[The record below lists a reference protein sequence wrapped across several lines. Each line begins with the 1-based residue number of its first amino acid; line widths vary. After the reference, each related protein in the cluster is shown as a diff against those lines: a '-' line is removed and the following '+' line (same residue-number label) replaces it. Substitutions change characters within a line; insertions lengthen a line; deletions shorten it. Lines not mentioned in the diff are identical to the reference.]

1 MTPTSVSQL
10 LSQLDALAVQADRKP
25 GLAVGG
31 PGASASI
38 GGPDTG
44 ASGGGPEGFGQMLSH
59 AIGEVNQSQLSAHKA
74 EDDFAMGKAGLP
86 QAMLAVTRAQVEIDA
101 AVQVRNRLVQAYTD
115 IMQMSV

>member
-1 MTPTSVSQL
+1 MTPTPVSPL
-10 LSQLDALAVQADRKP
+10 LSQLNALAIQADRRP
-25 GLAVGG
+25 ELTVGG
-31 PGASASI
+31 AATSPA
-38 GGPDTG
+38 
-44 ASGGGPEGFGQMLSH
+44 GGGPERFGQMLSH